1 MLLALQGASILADR
15 VPSDN
20 SLDVF
25 RFNQWA
31 QAALPFAIM
40 QGRLPTIRKL
50 LRRHDIDVNGRS
62 PKAQPPILIA
72 LEYQQYEILRMLL
85 SDPRLN
91 IDIQDSR
98 GYTALHLAV
107 IYDDPVA
114 VQILFDSTRIDVNHL
129 DSTGNS
135 ALLLAATT
143 YDGLDPKRN
152 EIIDLLLLNSKTSVN
167 ERDKRGRSVL
177 WHGANT
183 GNKRLILQLAQLPD
197 LELGNPD
204 DNGVS
209 PLGQAR
215 KRGNIE
221 IVALLQNLAARA
233 GYRRMSRHDMD

>member
-114 VQILFDSTRIDVNHL
+114 VQILFDSTRIDVNHFVMFPDATLHTAAECLL
-129 DSTGNS
+129 DSR
-135 ALLLAATT
+135 
-143 YDGLDPKRN
+143 P
-152 EIIDLLLLNSKTSVN
+152 
-167 ERDKRGRSVL
+167 RGRDSP
-177 WHGANT
+177 AEAASQIT
-183 GNKRLILQLAQLPD
+183 ASQLA
-197 LELGNPD
+197 
-204 DNGVS
+204 
-209 PLGQAR
+209 
-215 KRGNIE
+215 
-221 IVALLQNLAARA
+221 
-233 GYRRMSRHDMD
+233 